1 MNPPGAGTRTG
12 IETPMP
18 RTLGALATYLAED
31 RDFRGIGPA
40 KAAAL
45 AEAFGEDLCTAL
57 DRKRPEV
64 IAILG
69 EETATSAFATY
80 ELKSPELELLEW
92 LENRGVAPE
101 VGTRTAIRIARC
113 WGTTASTP

>member
-1 MNPPGAGTRTG
+1 MNLPGAATLAGT
-12 IETPMP
+12 ETPMP

-45 AEAFGEDLCTAL
+45 AVAFGDDLCAAL

-69 EETATSAFATY
+69 EETATKRVRD
-80 ELKSPELELLEW
+80 L
-92 LENRGVAPE
+92 
-101 VGTRTAIRIARC
+101 RTEK
-113 WGTTASTP
+113 P